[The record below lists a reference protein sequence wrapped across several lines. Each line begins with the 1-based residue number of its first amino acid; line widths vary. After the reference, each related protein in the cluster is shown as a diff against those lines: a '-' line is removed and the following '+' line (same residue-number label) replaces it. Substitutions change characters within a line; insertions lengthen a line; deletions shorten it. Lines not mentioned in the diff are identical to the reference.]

1 MNDLGLSLV
10 IPAFAEANY
19 LPATLDAVRAF
30 LAPRDRLAM
39 TEVIVVTPDASDGT
53 PEIARRELAR
63 FPIARH
69 LETGP
74 AVGKGR
80 DVRCGMLAA
89 RGEVVLFT
97 DADLA
102 TPLGYIDEAIAAI
115 GRGSDVVIGR
125 RDVARMHR
133 RFGRR
138 LTSRLANQLIRAVLL
153 PGIAD
158 TQCGFKAFRR
168 TIVAELFEPLET
180 LGWGF
185 DLEILARARRAGI
198 RITELEVPD
207 WRDPKGDHGLAGEVQ
222 WIARLKVLRELVG
235 LAWRLGRQ
243 RDAPPWI
250 AAPARGLDPGTW
262 PVRPPIS

>member
-1 MNDLGLSLV
+1 MQSLRLSLV
-10 IPAFAEANY
+10 IPAFAEASY

-30 LAPRDRLAM
+30 LARRDRLAM
-39 TEVIVVTPDASDGT
+39 TEVIVVTADASDGT

-89 RGEVVLFT
+89 RGDVVVFT

-102 TPLGYIDEAIAAI
+102 TPLGYIDEAVAAI

-125 RDVARMHR
+125 RDLARMHR

-138 LTSRLANQLIRAVLL
+138 LTSQLANQLIRAVLL

-185 DLEILARARRAGI
+185 DLEVLARARRAGG
-198 RITELEVPD
+198 RITELAVPD
-207 WRDPKGDHGLAGEVQ
+207 WHDPKGDHGLAGEVQ
-222 WIARLKVLRELVG
+222 WIARLKVLRELG
-235 LAWRLGRQ
+235 RLAWRLGRQ
-243 RDAPPWI
+243 HGAPTRI
-250 AAPARGLDPGTW
+250 AAQARGLDHAAW
-262 PVRPPIS
+262 PAWPPTS